1 MSRKY
6 PETVEELIGML
17 KSLPGIG
24 RRSAERMALSMIKW
38 DKEKLENLASAVHDA
53 SERITF
59 CSTCGNLS
67 EDDELCVICQ
77 NPIRDE
83 TTICV
88 VEDFS
93 QILSI
98 EESAFYKG
106 LYHVLGGKLSPL
118 SGIGPDKLNIASLL
132 KRAGENDVKEIILAL
147 SPDVEGQ
154 ATAVYLSGQL
164 AGKGIKVTRLAQG
177 LPAGSDISFAD
188 SATIGIALSGRTL
201 IED

>member
-6 PETVEELIGML
+6 PETVEELIGLL

-24 RRSAERMALSMIKW
+24 WRSAERMALSMIKW
-38 DKEKLENLASAVHDA
+38 DSEKLEKLASAVHDA
-53 SERITF
+53 AERITF
-59 CSTCGNLS
+59 CPTCGNLS
-67 EDDELCVICQ
+67 EDEELCGVCR
-77 NPIRDE
+77 NATRDE

-98 EESAFYKG
+98 EESAYYKG

-118 SGIGPDKLNIASLL
+118 SGVGPDKLNIATLL
-132 KRAGENDVKEIILAL
+132 KRIGENDVREVILAL

-188 SATIGIALSGRTL
+188 SATIGVALSGRTV
-201 IED
+201 IDN

>member
-6 PETVEELIGML
+6 PETVEELIGLL

-24 RRSAERMALSMIKW
+24 RRSAERMALAMIKW
-38 DKEKLENLASAVHDA
+38 DNEKLENLASAVHDA
-53 SERITF
+53 AERITF
-59 CSTCGNLS
+59 CPACGNLS
-67 EDDELCVICQ
+67 EDDELCGICQ
-77 NPIRDE
+77 NPSRDE
-83 TTICV
+83 TVICV

-118 SGIGPDKLNIASLL
+118 SGIGPDKLNIAKLL
-132 KRAGENDVKEIILAL
+132 NRVSDVKEIILAL

-164 AGKGIKVTRLAQG
+164 AGRGLKVTRLAQG

-188 SATIGIALSGRTL
+188 SATIGVALSGRTI